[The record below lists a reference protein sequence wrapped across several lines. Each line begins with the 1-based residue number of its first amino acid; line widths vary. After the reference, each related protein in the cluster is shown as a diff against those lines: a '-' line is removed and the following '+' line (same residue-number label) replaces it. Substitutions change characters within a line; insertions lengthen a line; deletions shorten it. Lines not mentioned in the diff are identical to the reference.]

1 MADVDFDAL
10 AGRVSG
16 LMPRL
21 REELFELV
29 RIPSVSGP
37 GQRDEE
43 ISRAYEFL
51 VAAFTSAGVTNV
63 RSLDLP
69 DTNPILIGE
78 IAPPPNAPTVLL
90 YSHYDVVAAGDE
102 SKWNTPPFEPTV
114 VDGAIYG
121 RGTAD
126 TKSNVLSHVGALRA
140 FDGAP
145 PVGVKVVIEGME
157 EVGSAFTTYPASDP
171 DLFACDAMVI
181 ADMGAIRPD
190 EPTLTTALRGTAQVL
205 VECSTLAG
213 PKHSGQFGGAAPDAR
228 TALLHAL
235 ASLHDAH
242 GDVAVAGMRREPWR
256 GVTYT
261 DEEFRGLAE
270 VLPGRPLM
278 GTGDLGSRLWS
289 GPAITVT
296 GIDGP
301 RVADALNAVQ
311 AHSRALLNVRA
322 HPEQDA
328 AEAQRAVIAHLEAQK
343 PFGLEITASPGELG
357 TGFAARTDGPAYAAA
372 RESWSAAY
380 GCPTVEAASGGSI
393 PIVNSL
399 AAAAP
404 GAEVLLVGT
413 CDDYA
418 NIHAPNERL
427 LEREFERT
435 VLAEAGFFAAY
446 ARAPR

>member
-1 MADVDFDAL
+1 MADADFDVL
-10 AGRVSG
+10 AGRVAG
-16 LMPRL
+16 LMPQL
-21 REELFELV
+21 RDDLFELV

-37 GQRDEE
+37 EQRDGE
-43 ISRAYEFL
+43 IQRAYDFL
-51 VAAFTSAGVTNV
+51 VAAFESAGIANA

-69 DTNPILIGE
+69 GTNPILVGE
-78 IAPPPNAPTVLL
+78 IPAPAGAPTVLL
-90 YSHYDVVAAGDE
+90 YSHYDVVPAGDE

-114 VDGAIYG
+114 LDGAIYG

-126 TKSNVLSHVGALRA
+126 TKSNVLSHLGALRA
-140 FDGAP
+140 FGGKP
-145 PVGVKVVIEGME
+145 PVGIKVVIEGME
-157 EVGSAFTTYPASDP
+157 EVGSAFTTYPPSHP
-171 DLFACDAMVI
+171 DLFACDTMVI

-190 EPTLTTALRGTAQVL
+190 EPTLTTALRGTAQVV
-205 VECSTLAG
+205 VEVSTLAG

-235 ASLHDAH
+235 ASLHDAN
-242 GDVAVAGMRREPWR
+242 GDVAVAGLRREPWS
-256 GVTYT
+256 GMSYT
-261 DEEFRGLAE
+261 EQEFIELAE

-289 GPAITVT
+289 GPAITIT

-301 RVADALNAVQ
+301 RVDEALNAVQ
-311 AHSRALLNVRA
+311 ATSRALLNVRV

-328 AEAQRAVIAHLEAQK
+328 SEAQRAVMAHVEAQR
-343 PFGLEITASPGELG
+343 PFGIEVTATPGEIG
-357 TGFAARTDGPAYAAA
+357 TGFSARTDGPAYVAA
-372 RESWSAAY
+372 REAWSKSYAR
-380 GCPTVEAASGGSI
+380 PTVYSASGGSI
-393 PIVNSL
+393 PLVNSL

-404 GAEVLLVGT
+404 TAEVLLVGT

-435 VLAEAGFFAAY
+435 VLAEAAFFAAY
-446 ARAPR
+446 ARAG